1 MVTLGTRYGDACRGG
16 SRIFSRGGGGVR
28 ELLRESFGEAT
39 EGGLEYEVL

>member
-1 MVTLGTRYGDACRGG
+1 MVTLAGADPGFFR
-16 SRIFSRGGGGVR
+16 GGGVR